1 MMIVIASVAVALVAF
16 ILYALDRKSKDQPI
30 AWDTAGKLSLFGGL
44 ITSGVVF
51 ATATTSEGVIEAVK
65 TVSENVPS
73 VSTVQDMFVGQP
85 TF

>member
-16 ILYALDRKSKDQPI
+16 ILYALDRKSKGEPI

-44 ITSGVVF
+44 MTSGVVF
-51 ATATTSEGVIEAVK
+51 ATTSEGVAEAVK
-65 TVSENVPS
+65 VVAETVPAVAS
-73 VSTVQDMFVGQP
+73 VQDMFVGQP

>member
-16 ILYALDRKSKDQPI
+16 ILYALDRKSKGEPI

-44 ITSGVVF
+44 LTSGVVF
-51 ATATTSEGVIEAVK
+51 ATTSEGVVEAVK
-65 TVSENVPS
+65 TVSENVPTVAS
-73 VSTVQDMFVGQP
+73 VQDMFVGQP